1 MSELQVT
8 EIDGVGLRPGRWNED
23 DRGALREIWRASW
36 PGVGRLDGGEVRQVY
51 LSETR
56 PGVVKAW
63 HAHRL
68 QTDRFSVVYGTVR
81 LVLYDAR
88 PSSGTRGALVEIV
101 LSATRNPAT
110 VTIPPGVVHGWMC
123 VGPEVS
129 GVLNCVDREYDGTD
143 EYRRSASEG
152 PADGVPYE
160 WRRRV
165 DG

>member
-1 MSELQVT
+1 MSELQIT
-8 EIDGVGLRPGRWNED
+8 EIDGVGFRPSLWHED
-23 DRGALREIWRASW
+23 DRGALREIWRETW
-36 PGVGRLDGGEVRQVY
+36 PGVGRLDHGEVRQVY

-88 PSSGTRGALVEIV
+88 PSSGTRGVLLEFV
-101 LSATRNPAT
+101 LSARSPAT
-110 VTIPPGVVHGWMC
+110 VTIPPGVVHGWIC
-123 VGPEVS
+123 LGDEVS
-129 GVLNCVDREYDGTD
+129 GVLNAVDREYDGTD
-143 EYRRSASEG
+143 EDRRPAHGG